1 MHKKALN
8 LLAALVALTA
18 LAAMPAIASAS
29 PVLENDAPEVV
40 PVGSHITGFSSNLKA
55 ANGTKAFECSENHI
69 LGELTVNAGG
79 VVEGDIVEELTGT
92 KTAFTGTE
100 SGNGKTNLCR
110 TSGLGSGVVL
120 EVTLEELPWCLKT
133 INGTAHEWTL
143 DGGTC
148 GTTPRKPIAFV
159 WHFYTGTTLIG
170 SCTYEAPE
178 VTGTYTTGDTTP
190 TQHLHITARSFSKKS
205 GLLVCPATLTLTGDF
220 TFYQE
225 TAGMTLTPAMIS

>member
-1 MHKKALN
+1 MRKKVLTS
-8 LLAALVALTA
+8 LGALVALIA

-55 ANGTKAFECSENHI
+55 ANGTKALECTENHI
-69 LGELTVNAGG
+69 VGELTVNAGG
-79 VVEGDIVEELTGT
+79 VVEGDIVGELTGT

-110 TSGLGSGVVL
+110 TAGLGTGVVA
-120 EVTLEELPWCLKT
+120 EIVPEELPWCLKT

-148 GTTPRKPIAFV
+148 GTTPRKPIAFEA
-159 WHFYTGTTLIG
+159 HFYTGPTLIG
-170 SCTYEAPE
+170 SCTFEAPE

-190 TQHLHITARSFSKKS
+190 TQHLNITARTFTKKS
-205 GLLVCPATLTLTGDF
+205 GLLVCPSTLSLTGSF
-220 TFYQE
+220 TLYQE
-225 TAGMTLTPAMIS
+225 TAGMTLTPTMIS